1 MTVRQDNPL
10 LSQDFYI
17 PFDTIRAE
25 HVEPGIKDAI
35 DQAHTAVDAVIALET
50 TRTFDNTILALDD
63 ALEGLTRAVGI
74 AYHLM
79 SVENHPELRQ
89 AFNAVLP
96 EFSAFFAEL
105 PLNDDLWQAVKQYA
119 DSSEAANLQ
128 GVYKRHLDKT
138 LDSFRRAGAGLPE
151 AQKARVRDINMRL
164 SQLQNTF
171 SEHVLDATNAFEL
184 ILDDEAGIAG
194 LPERAANQAREN
206 AAQKGIEGY
215 RFTLQIPS
223 YLPFMTHADRRDL
236 RQQLYDAYVNRACAG
251 ETDNRPLI
259 EEILA
264 LRQELAQLL
273 DYRDFADYRLET
285 NMAKNG
291 DAALTFVRDLTEK
304 TTPYWQQEMD
314 ALQTFAR
321 EQLGLQTLEPWDMH
335 YSIEKLRRH
344 QFDFD
349 AEELRPYFPLEGVL
363 QGLFTITE
371 RLFGISVTERADVP
385 VWHEDVTFYDIHDKA
400 GHHLGSF
407 YADWF
412 PRESKRAGA
421 WMNSLITGLPTETG
435 FEPHLGL
442 MVGNFTPPQR
452 GKPALLSHDEVQTT
466 FHEFGHLLHHCLS
479 KVAVKARAG
488 TNVARDWVELPSQLL
503 ENWTWQR
510 DALDLFARHYETGD
524 PIPADLFDKM
534 QRSRTFM
541 QANMQM
547 RQLSF
552 ATVDLELHVNYHP
565 ENYHSG
571 QPGDAVS
578 FAQQTMAPFYMYPEH
593 ANNHFLTGF
602 NHVFAGGYAAGYY
615 SYKWSEVLD
624 ADAFSRFEEGG
635 IFNPEVG
642 ADYLEHILSQGDS
655 APPEELYRAFM
666 GRDPDPDALLKRN
679 LNATI

>member
-1 MTVRQDNPL
+1 MTVRQANPL
-10 LSQDFYI
+10 LSQDFHI
-17 PFDTIRAE
+17 PFDAIAAE

-35 DQAHTAVDAVIALET
+35 DSARDAVDTVINLDAP
-50 TRTFDNTILALDD
+50 RTFENTIVALDD
-63 ALEGLTRAVGI
+63 ALEGLSRAVGI

-96 EFSAFFAEL
+96 EFSAFYAEL

-119 DSSEAANLQ
+119 DSPEAATLT
-128 GVYKRHLDKT
+128 GVRKRHLEKT
-138 LDSFRRAGAGLPE
+138 IDSFRRAGAALPAAE
-151 AQKARVRDINMRL
+151 KARVREISMAL

-171 SEHVLDATNAFEL
+171 SENVLDATNAFEL
-184 ILDDEAGIAG
+184 VLTDDADVAG

-206 AAQKGIEGY
+206 AAQKGLEGY

-223 YLPFMTHADRRDL
+223 YLPFMTHADKREL
-236 RQQLYDAYVNRACAG
+236 RQQMYQAYVNRACDG
-251 ETDNRPLI
+251 DTDNRPLI

-264 LRQELAQLL
+264 LRREMADLL
-273 DYRDFADYRLET
+273 GYRDFADYRLET

-291 DAALTFVRDLTEK
+291 DAALAFVRDLTEK
-304 TTPYWQQEMD
+304 TMPYWQQELD
-314 ALQTFAR
+314 TLQTFAH
-321 EQLGLQTLEPWDMH
+321 EHLDIETLEPWDMH
-335 YSIEKLRRH
+335 YASEKLRRH

-349 AEELRPYFPLEGVL
+349 AEELRPYFPLDGVL
-363 QGLFTITE
+363 KGLFTITE
-371 RLFGISVTERADVP
+371 RLFGISVTERPNVP

-421 WMNSLITGLPTETG
+421 WMNSLITGVPTDTG

-510 DALDLFARHYETGD
+510 DALDLFARHYETGAT
-524 PIPADLFDKM
+524 IPEDLFEKM

-552 ATVDLELHVNYHP
+552 ATVDLELHVNYDPKQH
-565 ENYHSG
+565 
-571 QPGDAVS
+571 GDAIS
-578 FAQQTMAPFYMYPEH
+578 FGQQAMAPFYLRPDH
-593 ANNHFLTGF
+593 AKNHFLTGF

-635 IFNPEVG
+635 IFSPEVG
-642 ADYLEHILSQGDS
+642 ADYLEHILSKGDS

-666 GRDPDPDALLKRN
+666 GRDPDPNALLKRN
-679 LNATI
+679 LNATG